1 MLERETSEALDGDIS
16 DSIQYWHAHAETMAK
31 AAVKGWEIAPKA
43 LPSLVVL
50 PSYPTDPIP
59 YSNQTCLELMRASLD
74 FYSWVRNTANNPR
87 VFADKE
93 AQETQDKKKS

>member
-1 MLERETSEALDGDIS
+1 
-16 DSIQYWHAHAETMAK
+16 MAK